1 MMDASSTGEGSI
13 TVRFTQ
19 DEAELLR
26 RLLAE
31 METLL
36 ESKSGRDPV
45 VERLYPRAY
54 ETEEEEESYRALV
67 GDELVSAKRANLTT
81 ARDMLGREGAAEAAL
96 SEDQADAWLAL
107 LTDLRLAIGTRL
119 DVTEERMSEDINPDD
134 QDAAALSVLHW
145 LGWVQGTILEAIA

>member
-1 MMDASSTGEGSI
+1 MDATPTGEGSVTI
-13 TVRFTQ
+13 RFSE

-36 ESKSGRDPV
+36 ASRSDGDPV
-45 VERLYPRAY
+45 VGRLFPRAY
-54 ETEEEEESYRALV
+54 EKKKEEESYRALV
-67 GDELVSAKRANLTT
+67 GDELVTAKKANLRT
-81 ARDMLGREGAAEAAL
+81 AVDMLGPEGAAEATL
-96 SEDQADAWLAL
+96 SEDQAEAWLAL

-119 DVTEERMSEDINPDD
+119 DVTEEKMSEDIDPDD
-134 QDAAALSVLHW
+134 PDAAALSVLHW